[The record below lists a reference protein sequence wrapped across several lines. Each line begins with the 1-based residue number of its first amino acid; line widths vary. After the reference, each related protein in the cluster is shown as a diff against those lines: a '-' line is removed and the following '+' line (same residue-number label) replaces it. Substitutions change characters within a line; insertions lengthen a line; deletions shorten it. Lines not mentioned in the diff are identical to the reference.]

1 MCFKINL
8 KKEIYP
14 FLREKKGIILEIRYA
29 REYVDILDVSDT
41 RRFRRSLFHFKKGI
55 AKNNNKQRSYNVSF
69 YNYLFFSNYL
79 IIRFLYKKTN
89 YIILYVLLNVS
100 EKNIKKKKG

>member
-1 MCFKINL
+1 MCFRINL

-14 FLREKKGIILEIRYA
+14 FLREKKGIILEMQYA
-29 REYVDILDVSDT
+29 CEYVDTLAVLGT

-55 AKNNNKQRSYNVSF
+55 AQNNNKPRFYSVSF
-69 YNYLFFSNYL
+69 YNYLFFDNYL
-79 IIRFLYKKTN
+79 TIRFLYKKIN